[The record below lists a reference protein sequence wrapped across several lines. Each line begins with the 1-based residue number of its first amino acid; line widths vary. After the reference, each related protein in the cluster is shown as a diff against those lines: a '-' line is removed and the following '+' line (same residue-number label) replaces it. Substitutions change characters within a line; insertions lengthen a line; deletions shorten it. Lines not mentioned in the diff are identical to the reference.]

1 MPKTIKT
8 LSIPLVLC
16 TALSLG
22 ACSSEQSQMPQDQT
36 HKIAAE
42 STASPSASPSA
53 SASSSEEDPTTPEMA
68 TAAGSVIASQLGFPS
83 SAKIKGKDLESL
95 ATPPTDTL
103 KGIVVLP
110 AQCSAPINDLNWS
123 PVQLGTQAARTDF
136 TNESQSITG
145 SVEVAKLGKD
155 GNASVDQH
163 TKNVKSILSE
173 CKSVK
178 LNTNEYTE
186 TLKFSDP
193 KVDSVDSALYY
204 SRDGEYAQNSLV
216 LIKKSKEYVAMVSF
230 VASNSLSDEKF
241 NKVAT
246 SVMDAA
252 LSQLP

>member
-1 MPKTIKT
+1 MPKRIK
-8 LSIPLVLC
+8 LISVPLVLV
-16 TALSLG
+16 TALALN
-22 ACSSEQSQMPQDQT
+22 ACSSGQAEMPQDQT
-36 HKIAAE
+36 HKIASEA
-42 STASPSASPSA
+42 TASASASPSA
-53 SASSSEEDPTTPEMA
+53 SAEDLTTAQLA

-83 SAKIKGKDLESL
+83 SAKIQGKDLESL

-110 AQCSAPINDLNWS
+110 SQCSTPINDLNWS
-123 PVQLGTQAARTDF
+123 PVQLGTESARTDF
-136 TNESQSITG
+136 TNDSQSITG
-145 SVEVAKLGKD
+145 SVEVAKLGSD
-155 GNASVDQH
+155 GAKSTDQH

-178 LNTNEYTE
+178 LNTSEYTE

-193 KVDSVDSALYY
+193 AVDSVDSALYY
-204 SRDGEYAQNSLV
+204 SRNGEYAQNSLV

-230 VASNSLSDEKF
+230 VSAKSLKDEKF